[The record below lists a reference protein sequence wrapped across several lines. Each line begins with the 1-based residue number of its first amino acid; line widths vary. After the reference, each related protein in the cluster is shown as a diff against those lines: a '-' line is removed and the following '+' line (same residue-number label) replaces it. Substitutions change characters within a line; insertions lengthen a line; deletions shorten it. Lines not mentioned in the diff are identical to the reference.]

1 MTLCRRPEPRRR
13 RSSAAAASGAS
24 SAAASCR
31 WAGAAATTAASAHSS
46 SSRLEPGVRGS
57 TPGGRVEPHEE
68 ESRDGRGHSHD
79 RQAQDGLPAGGD
91 DGSDRG
97 ADHEDQLGGDGVQGE
112 GRAALFPGR
121 QHAQRL
127 PHHAEDGQGQQ
138 AADEDQGQ
146 QDLVGHV
153 RHDRPDHGLGD
164 DGRNQRL
171 AQPHGVDPA
180 SAPGRADGDADRH
193 HGGCR
198 AGGGVALAE
207 GQDDVQGQQDA
218 GRRVR
223 YAGDHPDQQE
233 PPDGPDGQQ
242 LPVKREIHGATSF
255 WYCPRQHR
263 EVPRW
268 AVSYGAARCSLT
280 SIESTRS
287 AKISFRAQALLRPA
301 TMDCTPAA
309 SSPSSR

>member
-1 MTLCRRPEPRRR
+1 M
-13 RSSAAAASGAS
+13 AQ
-24 SAAASCR
+24 
-31 WAGAAATTAASAHSS
+31 AGAPLAPLLGGGRQGCQFGCGLLQVGRRGGDDGGFRALQLL
-46 SSRLEPGVRGS
+46 RLEPGVRGS

-68 ESRDGRGHSHD
+68 EPGDGCGHSHD
-79 RQAQDGLPAGGD
+79 CQAQDGLAAGGD
-91 DGSDRG
+91 DGADGG
-97 ADHEDQLGGDGVQGE
+97 ADHEDQFGGDGVEGE
-112 GRAALFPGR
+112 GRPALFPGG

-127 PHHAEDGQGQQ
+127 PHHAEDRQGQQ
-138 AADEDQGQ
+138 APDEDQGQ

-164 DGRNQRL
+164 DRRNQRL
-171 AQPHGVDPA
+171 PQPHGVDPA
-180 SAPGRADGDADRH
+180 PAPGRADGDTDRH
-193 HGGCR
+193 HGGGR
-198 AGGGVALAE
+198 SGGGVALAE

-223 YAGDHPDQQE
+223 YAGDHADQQE
-233 PPDGPDGQQ
+233 APDGPDGQQ
-242 LPVKREIHGATSF
+242 LTVKREIHGLYPSGTAHGSTGRS
-255 WYCPRQHR
+255 
-263 EVPRW
+263 PRW

-309 SSPSSR
+309 SRPSSR